1 MANFVLIYTGGTG
14 SADVGDE
21 ERQRIMGEWGAWYG
35 KMGESIVDGGAPFG
49 ASKHVDGNGGGD
61 GPGSS
66 SATGYTVISADS
78 IDAASAS
85 CQDHPHV
92 NHGGQVTVFEAIEM

>member
-35 KMGESIVDGGAPFG
+35 KMGE
-49 ASKHVDGNGGGD
+49 
-61 GPGSS
+61 
-66 SATGYTVISADS
+66 
-78 IDAASAS
+78 
-85 CQDHPHV
+85 
-92 NHGGQVTVFEAIEM
+92 